1 MHTLEQLRAFVAV
14 YDEHSF
20 SAAGRRL
27 KKDRTTIRELV
38 KSYEDS
44 LGYEL
49 FSILGRKAV
58 ATSAAE
64 KLYPHAIL
72 VIRQDSKLA
81 EISKFLFNDAR
92 THFNIGYDT
101 DFPFDFLKCLELWA
115 AKSFPFVSINW
126 LARNREIGLEELKS
140 AELDFAFFPT
150 RGSIS
155 LSFPAY
161 FQHLG
166 YVDYGLY
173 VGSDSRLATKESF
186 GLEDAQLEV
195 QYLSENALKAEG
207 VIKAFSYCT
216 RVVSSSDLII
226 QLLQEQGWALLPN
239 RTAENSVRKG
249 VIQKKETS
257 LLCNDFKVPF
267 SLFHTIELERD
278 PFIKALCEEC
288 AVLAKRYFQ

>member
-14 YDEHSF
+14 YEEHSF
-20 SAAGRRL
+20 SAAGRRVN
-27 KKDRTTIRELV
+27 KDRTTIRELV

-49 FSILGRKAV
+49 FTIVGRKAIE
-58 ATSAAE
+58 TPAAE

-81 EISKFLFNDAR
+81 EISNFLFNDSK
-92 THFNIGYDT
+92 THFNIGYDI
-101 DFPFDFLKCLELWA
+101 DFPFDFLKYIELWA
-115 AKSFPFVSINW
+115 AKSFPLVSINW
-126 LARNREIGLEELKS
+126 LARNREVGLEELKN
-140 AELDFAFFPT
+140 EKLDFAFFPAK
-150 RGSIS
+150 GSIS
-155 LSFPAY
+155 LMFPAY
-161 FQHLG
+161 YQHLG

-173 VGSDSRLATKESF
+173 VGSNSKLAAKSTF
-186 GLEDAQLEV
+186 DLEDAQLEV

-216 RVVSSSDLII
+216 RVVSSSELVM

-239 RTAENSVRKG
+239 RTAENGVRKG
-249 VIQKKETS
+249 VIQKKETG

-267 SLFHTIELERD
+267 SLFYTIGLEQD
-278 PFIKALCEEC
+278 SFIKALREQCDL
-288 AVLAKRYFQ
+288 LAKDYFD